1 MPAISCRE
9 PAAAEAVLGED
20 RQKQKRRL
28 SRDLLLFHRGF
39 ADLSVGDLCEEPAAR
54 FDRGAKS
61 EIERIGRT
69 VESKCA
75 QDRTIED
82 EAMKTKAKARKPDI
96 GSELIAGM
104 ENALAHARGR
114 KRAARET
121 VVRAHVPEQIDVAA
135 LRRRLGMSQAVF
147 AARFGFSVKNIQN
160 WEQGSRQPEGPA
172 RAYLL
177 VIDRNPKAVQDAL
190 SKAN

>member
-1 MPAISCRE
+1 
-9 PAAAEAVLGED
+9 
-20 RQKQKRRL
+20 
-28 SRDLLLFHRGF
+28 
-39 ADLSVGDLCEEPAAR
+39 
-54 FDRGAKS
+54 
-61 EIERIGRT
+61 
-69 VESKCA
+69 
-75 QDRTIED
+75 
-82 EAMKTKAKARKPDI
+82 MKTKAKTRKPDI

-190 SKAN
+190 AKAS

>member
-1 MPAISCRE
+1 M
-9 PAAAEAVLGED
+9 
-20 RQKQKRRL
+20 KKRP
-28 SRDLLLFHRGF
+28 RG
-39 ADLSVGDLCEEPAAR
+39 R
-54 FDRGAKS
+54 
-61 EIERIGRT
+61 
-69 VESKCA
+69 
-75 QDRTIED
+75 
-82 EAMKTKAKARKPDI
+82 DI

-121 VVRAHVPEQIDVAA
+121 VVRVRVPARIDLAA
-135 LRRRLGMSQAVF
+135 LRRRLGMSQAAF

-177 VIDRNPKAVQDAL
+177 VIDRNPKAVQEAL
-190 SKAN
+190 AKAS